1 MPFILHTWMKIFSV
15 KLLKSPFSQKFND
28 AKISW
33 YTVFWAD
40 SIQFYFLNPHGLI
53 KEKIG
58 FEKEQNLQ
66 NRNSHTHQIGVQAFC
81 RNLQAQTLSLV
92 LQYQLYYHQYG
103 ENSTIINTH
112 VLYMQGGRGRKCKQR
127 QQLRHTTGNACNTNN
142 IHEAIT
148 SANPQAQTDIVGYIN
163 SGISLHLQSNHCR
176 FY

>member
-1 MPFILHTWMKIFSV
+1 MHQVNINCCYFSLYLHKYCIPENFHKFCSVAKYCNAMPFILHTWMKIFSV

-81 RNLQAQTLSLV
+81 RNLQAQAQV
-92 LQYQLYYHQYG
+92 LYYSINY
-103 ENSTIINTH
+103 TIINMVKT
-112 VLYMQGGRGRKCKQR
+112 
-127 QQLRHTTGNACNTNN
+127 
-142 IHEAIT
+142 
-148 SANPQAQTDIVGYIN
+148 
-163 SGISLHLQSNHCR
+163 LQ
-176 FY
+176 